1 MPPMPPLP
9 DEEHM
14 LALQYE
20 ECLSISLIYPD
31 EFRLISGL
39 ACTATSTASSAD
51 ADADDQ
57 DCSSLIISTCSPD
70 ELAQPIRYS
79 VRLRPAGDD
88 SDTINSPSS
97 TCTRTSNALW
107 PADPTFS
114 LVVAYPPTYPDLPPE
129 FSFSSAVLHPAQEEA
144 CLACLAAAV
153 RPDLGARN
161 PCVLTAVAAARDF
174 FLGGHLAA
182 GLLHAVGD
190 DVRGHVLAHAAA
202 EPADVDAVVEALPI
216 FAAVGR
222 TNPVWKQLC
231 RRRWRTKWGFERRWR
246 AALAEERELCL
257 QRQDMDKGAMAAG
270 TGSADAAAAANAT
283 WWYERYL
290 WQEEDAKRSAMTV
303 DELTDCAWDARQ
315 YFEPRHRNPDHMRDV
330 LMSGLGRSYRK
341 PFRFVMRPH
350 PDDWAD
356 RPPLGIAKMQVLG
369 AGPAMILE
377 DGRCVETHS
386 PEGHLMR
393 WCLEKNIEDDPRP
406 QVFAI
411 YESRKVGA
419 RSPSVKQVR
428 RLDTW
433 GWEIRCTRSVFR
445 AIDLSFMA
453 MDGDEV
459 EEEILASA
467 LWSDYGNIITEEKPV
482 WIKQGGSSRHEFANY
497 REIPDDDDLKAFLP
511 W

>member
-1 MPPMPPLP
+1 M
-9 DEEHM
+9 
-14 LALQYE
+14 
-20 ECLSISLIYPD
+20 
-31 EFRLISGL
+31 
-39 ACTATSTASSAD
+39 
-51 ADADDQ
+51 
-57 DCSSLIISTCSPD
+57 
-70 ELAQPIRYS
+70 
-79 VRLRPAGDD
+79 
-88 SDTINSPSS
+88 
-97 TCTRTSNALW
+97 
-107 PADPTFS
+107 
-114 LVVAYPPTYPDLPPE
+114 
-129 FSFSSAVLHPAQEEA
+129 EA
-144 CLACLAAAV
+144 I

-161 PCVLTAVAAARDF
+161 PCVLAAVAAARAF

-182 GLLHAVGD
+182 GLLHAVGE
-190 DVRGHVLAHAAA
+190 DVWGHILAHAAA

-216 FAAVGR
+216 FAAVRR

-257 QRQDMDKGAMAAG
+257 QRQDMDTRKGAMAAG

-303 DELTDCAWDARQ
+303 DELTDCAWDTRW
-315 YFEPRHRNPDHMRDV
+315 YFEPRIRNPDHMRDV
-330 LMSGLGRSYRK
+330 LMSGLGRSRSK

-356 RPPLGIAKMQVLG
+356 RLPLGVAKEQALG
-369 AGPAMILE
+369 AGSAMNIE
-377 DGRCVETHS
+377 DGRCVEMH
-386 PEGHLMR
+386 
-393 WCLEKNIEDDPRP
+393 WCLMKNIEDDPQP

-411 YESRKVGA
+411 YILREIGA
-419 RSPSVKQVR
+419 QPLSVIQHVR

-433 GWEIRCTRSVFR
+433 GWEIRSTRSVSR

-453 MDGDEV
+453 MDGDGVGEEV
-459 EEEILASA
+459 VARASAQLEA
-467 LWSDYGNIITEEKPV
+467 LWSDYLGNMITEEKPV
-482 WIKQGGSSRHEFANY
+482 WIKQGSSSRHEFANY

>member
-1 MPPMPPLP
+1 MM
-9 DEEHM
+9 
-14 LALQYE
+14 
-20 ECLSISLIYPD
+20 
-31 EFRLISGL
+31 
-39 ACTATSTASSAD
+39 
-51 ADADDQ
+51 
-57 DCSSLIISTCSPD
+57 
-70 ELAQPIRYS
+70 
-79 VRLRPAGDD
+79 
-88 SDTINSPSS
+88 
-97 TCTRTSNALW
+97 
-107 PADPTFS
+107 
-114 LVVAYPPTYPDLPPE
+114 
-129 FSFSSAVLHPAQEEA
+129 EA
-144 CLACLAAAV
+144 I

-161 PCVLTAVAAARDF
+161 PCVLAAVAAARAF

-182 GLLHAVGD
+182 GLLHAVGE
-190 DVRGHVLAHAAA
+190 DVWGHILAHAAA

-216 FAAVGR
+216 FAAVRR

-257 QRQDMDKGAMAAG
+257 QRQDMDTRKGAMAAG
-270 TGSADAAAAANAT
+270 TGNAANAT

-315 YFEPRHRNPDHMRDV
+315 YFERRHRNPDHMRDV
-330 LMSGLGRSYRK
+330 LMSGLGRSHRK

-356 RPPLGIAKMQVLG
+356 RPPLGIAKEQALG
-369 AGPAMILE
+369 AGPVMFLE

-386 PEGHLMR
+386 PEGGHLMR

-428 RLDTW
+428 RLGTW
-433 GWEIRCTRSVFR
+433 GWEMRCTRSVFR
-445 AIDLSFMA
+445 AIDLSFTA

-459 EEEILASA
+459 GEEIVDLAGASAQEA
-467 LWSDYGNIITEEKPV
+467 LWSDLLGNMTTEEKPV